1 MTKKSTE
8 RANADVGFMMTA
20 YNLRRIIN
28 ILGID
33 RLRKYLEDR
42 LGLFFSKII
51 VWELKLA
58 HMLAFLGKI
67 EYWKARFVLH
77 SKRLYLMHI
86 SPSNGSF

>member
-8 RANADVGFMMTA
+8 RASGDVGLMMTA

-42 LGLFFSKII
+42 LFLFFSKII
-51 VWELKLA
+51 VWEIKLDN
-58 HMLAFLGKI
+58 MLEF
-67 EYWKARFVLH
+67 
-77 SKRLYLMHI
+77 
-86 SPSNGSF
+86 P